1 MANDK
6 VLSIRA
12 DAETID
18 RLNTLADQSG
28 MKKAEILPALIS
40 AYEADRVR
48 DAIPER
54 AADLDNMRSLM
65 QQMEHAFVASFE
77 FAANTEARVRVEFQS
92 RIESNEQAIAG
103 LKEKAQ
109 QAETKATEKI
119 EEAKRLQ
126 AERDQLAD
134 ELSKA
139 QELLKSKTDSIGG
152 LKAAKE
158 STEHRVI
165 ELEKKLAEMPDVEAR
180 AKAAEAEVESLK
192 HQMAKAE
199 QEYQKK
205 IWQIRDQEI
214 DARELMRAKLI
225 KKLDEN
231 AERYNTMQ
239 KQLTDALNEARR
251 KTAEAEDKARAKMEA
266 ALDKAE
272 KRHEAEMSRLL
283 DRIDRIQQEEDK
295 KTEPTDDVE

>member
-12 DAETID
+12 DEETIE

-40 AYEADRVR
+40 AYEANRVR

-65 QQMEHAFVASFE
+65 QQIEHAFVASFE

-119 EEAKRLQ
+119 EEAKR
-126 AERDQLAD
+126 DQLAD
-134 ELSKA
+134 DLAKA
-139 QELLKSKTDSIGG
+139 QELIQTKTESIDG

-158 STEHRVI
+158 SMERRVI
-165 ELEKKLAEMPDVEAR
+165 ELESKLSEMPDVEAR

-295 KTEPTDDVE
+295 KTGPTDDVE

>member
-77 FAANTEARVRVEFQS
+77 FAANTEARIRVEFQN
-92 RIESNEQAIAG
+92 RIESNEQAIAS
-103 LKEKAQ
+103 LKE
-109 QAETKATEKI
+109 ATAKSKEEASTAKI
-119 EEAKRLQ
+119 EAAAMAEA
-126 AERDQLAD
+126 RDRLAD